1 MTADFNEKQLEILQ
15 VAEELFAEKGFDG
28 TSIRDIAKK
37 ANINIAMISYYFGSK
52 EKLLES
58 LIIFRTSDLRLKLES
73 LFSED
78 LTPIEKIDKLIELYI
93 NRLNKNRCLYQILHF
108 EFSSKKRIMDFK
120 VFTDVK
126 KQNLL
131 SLQKIISE
139 GQEKGVF
146 RKNINSAL
154 LPPTIMGTFFHFH
167 TNRPFYEELF
177 DLKTDEAY
185 DHFIKTEIIN
195 HIKQTIK
202 AFLVY
207 EN

>member
-1 MTADFNEKQLEILQ
+1 
-15 VAEELFAEKGFDG
+15 
-28 TSIRDIAKK
+28 
-37 ANINIAMISYYFGSK
+37 
-52 EKLLES
+52 
-58 LIIFRTSDLRLKLES
+58 
-73 LFSED
+73 
-78 LTPIEKIDKLIELYI
+78 
-93 NRLNKNRCLYQILHF
+93 
-108 EFSSKKRIMDFK
+108 MDFK

-146 RKNINSAL
+146 RKNINIAL
-154 LPPTIMGTFFHFH
+154 LPPTIMGTFFHMH

-177 DLKTDEAY
+177 NLKTDEAY
-185 DHFIKTEIIN
+185 DHFIKTELIN